1 MKKRKIF
8 VIVPII
14 LVVAVIAGLGVFFWT
29 NNKPVTEKT
38 VVTGYG
44 TWPHY
49 TFEEGVDSY
58 LAGCKADGIEP
69 LKPFSGKLNL
79 RMPSD
84 LHSRVAAFAASTGMT
99 INDFI
104 NKAIRNELEH
114 ECAM

>member
-49 TFEEGVDSY
+49 TFEEGVDKAATIVYGKVTNRGAVKDHVIGS
-58 LAGCKADGIEP
+58 AGGED
-69 LKPFSGKLNL
+69 LKEYYQEVMFRIYEIISSQAEQD
-79 RMPSD
+79 R
-84 LHSRVAAFAASTGMT
+84 
-99 INDFI
+99 
-104 NKAIRNELEH
+104 
-114 ECAM
+114 

>member
-1 MKKRKIF
+1 MDYLEYKGYKGSVEYSKEDNCLCGKVQGMGNKVLILYEGATIDELRKDF
-8 VIVPII
+8 
-14 LVVAVIAGLGVFFWT
+14 
-29 NNKPVTEKT
+29 
-38 VVTGYG
+38 
-44 TWPHY
+44 
-49 TFEEGVDSY
+49 
-58 LAGCKADGIEP
+58 